1 MCVFMYFLSLR
12 GCACVFTCT
21 AYINVPLLYIN
32 KLMKKGTD
40 NCCVDG
46 YLSDKKIYRITEIQ
60 NIATQEQVKLDFGE
74 LQLTAKEHESTF
86 DE

>member
-1 MCVFMYFLSLR
+1 
-12 GCACVFTCT
+12 
-21 AYINVPLLYIN
+21 
-32 KLMKKGTD
+32 MKKGTD

-86 DE
+86 DEWKKRINHRRNYVGLLVS